1 MFPILI
7 IISMVSFAI
16 LQFQPGDYLTK
27 YKLNPEYTAELIQR
41 KAEMYG
47 LDKPAYVQYWKWI
60 TGIFTRFDFGWSF
73 ETRQPVYESLF
84 RGRLKWTFIITAMTM
99 VFTWVLSIPIG
110 IYAATH
116 QYSVGDH
123 TLTFF
128 GFLGLSIPNFFF
140 ALIILWL
147 LVVVFN
153 VGDYGLGIG
162 GLYDNEYIGQP
173 WSFGKFLSFMWH
185 MWPVIL
191 VIGTS
196 GMAGLIRI
204 MRGNL
209 LDTLGAQ
216 YVQTARS
223 KGLEERVVIYKHA
236 VRNAINPLVSILGLS
251 IPNLLSGSL
260 IAAIMFQLPMVERA
274 YWQALI
280 NQDQFVVM
288 AGIVFFGFM
297 LLVANII
304 ADILLV
310 LVDPR
315 IRYH

>member
-1 MFPILI
+1 
-7 IISMVSFAI
+7 
-16 LQFQPGDYLTK
+16 
-27 YKLNPEYTAELIQR
+27 
-41 KAEMYG
+41 
-47 LDKPAYVQYWKWI
+47 
-60 TGIFTRFDFGWSF
+60 
-73 ETRQPVYESLF
+73 
-84 RGRLKWTFIITAMTM
+84 MTM